1 MSQENVD
8 AFKRGLHAYNRRHID
23 ALLGE
28 LDPDVEWHPALAVVL
43 GGEQTVFHGHRGV
56 RDSIREEDEA
66 LAEYQV
72 EISEIRDLG
81 NRVFAIG
88 RARVRRKGSGAQIES
103 PFSILTD
110 SKGTKGRATRDL
122 PQDIPRCQRS
132 PRSRR
137 AARGGPLK
145 VAMLRPA

>member
-88 RARVRRKGSGAQIES
+88 RARARRKGSGAQIES

-110 SKGTKGRATRDL
+110 SKGTKGRATRATCLRTYLDAREALEAAGL
-122 PQDIPRCQRS
+122 PEEV
-132 PRSRR
+132 
-137 AARGGPLK
+137 L
-145 VAMLRPA
+145 